1 MHKKPKKYSVFS
13 LIKNSFSYHENW
25 QPAWRSPSPKKEYDA
40 IIIGGGGHGLTTA
53 YYLAKNHGLTNIA
66 VIEKGWIGGG
76 NTGRN
81 TTIIRSN
88 YLWDQS
94 AGLYEHALKLWE
106 GMSQELNYNVMFSQR
121 GVLNVAHNL
130 HDVREL
136 KRRWNANRLNNIDCE
151 WLNTNQVKKF
161 CPVINTSP
169 NIRYPVLGATL
180 QRRAGT
186 ARHDAVAWGYARGAD
201 AMGVDIIQ
209 NCEVT
214 GFDVQNGQIQG
225 VQTSRGNIKTKKI
238 GLCVAGSTSLLAEKL
253 NMKLPIESH
262 VLQACVSEPV
272 KPFLDHVV
280 TFGAGHFYCSQSD
293 KGEMVMGGDLDG
305 YNSYAQRGN
314 LPTIQHVLSE
324 GVAMFPNLSRLK
336 MLRTWGGIM
345 DMSMDGS
352 PVIDKSHINGL
363 YLNFGWCYGG
373 FKATPVSGWTF
384 AHTIAQDRP
393 HELNLKFN
401 LNRFNTGHLI
411 DEKGVGT
418 KTWIG

>member
-1 MHKKPKKYSVFS
+1 MFNKNKYSFLS
-13 LIKNSFSYHENW
+13 IARNALNHHENW
-25 QPAWRSPSPKKEYDA
+25 QKTWNSPEPKKSYDA
-40 IIIGGGGHGLTTA
+40 IIVGGGGHGLTTA
-53 YYLAKNHGLTNIA
+53 YYLAKNHGINNIA

-94 AGLYEHALKLWE
+94 AALYEHALKLWE

-136 KRRWNANRLNNIDCE
+136 KRRWHANRLNDIDCE
-151 WLNTNQVKKF
+151 WLDTKKVKEF
-161 CPVINTSP
+161 CPIINTSP

-186 ARHDAVAWGYARGAD
+186 ARHDAVAWGYARQAD
-201 AMGVDIIQ
+201 SMGVDIIQ
-209 NCEVT
+209 NCEVI
-214 GFDVQNGQIQG
+214 GFDVSAGKIKG
-225 VQTSRGNIKTKKI
+225 IRTSRGNIKAKKVGI
-238 GLCVAGSTSLLAEKL
+238 CVAGSTNILAEKL
-253 NMKLPIESH
+253 NMTLPIETH
-262 VLQACVSEPV
+262 LLQACVSEPV
-272 KPFLDHVV
+272 KPVLDNVV
-280 TFGAGHFYCSQSD
+280 TFGAGHFYVSQSD

-314 LPTIQHVLSE
+314 LPTIQHVLT
-324 GVAMFPNLSRLK
+324 GGLALFPFLSRLK

-352 PVIDKSHINGL
+352 PIIDKTHIEGL
-363 YLNFGWCYGG
+363 YLNCGWCYGG
-373 FKATPVSGWTF
+373 FKSTPVSGWTF
-384 AHTIAQDRP
+384 AHTIAQDRL
-393 HELNLKFN
+393 HELNADLT
-401 LNRFNTGHLI
+401 LNRFSNGYLL
-411 DEKGVGT
+411 DEKGLGT
-418 KTWIG
+418 KTWIS